1 MLMVLVFNLKWVKS
15 VQRFALYIFYL
26 SGYTA
31 VPIFFRKR
39 AKTAQLSILYL
50 GVTSD
55 NKYFAKYFQENN
67 KGPFCAFTQIA
78 QSSFLTHFVTQKK
91 DQLRRT
97 NAQWPAPERRT
108 PEVDHLRPEVGSMK
122 PEVDHLKPEV
132 DHLRPEVDHLRPEVD
147 HLKLEVVSMK
157 LAVDSMKLVDSMK
170 PEVNC
175 LKPEVDLMNLE
186 A

>member
-15 VQRFALYIFYL
+15 VQRIALYIFYL

-55 NKYFAKYFQENN
+55 NKYFAKYFKENN

-122 PEVDHLKPEV
+122 PEVDHLK
-132 DHLRPEVDHLRPEVD
+132 
-147 HLKLEVVSMK
+147 LEVVSMK